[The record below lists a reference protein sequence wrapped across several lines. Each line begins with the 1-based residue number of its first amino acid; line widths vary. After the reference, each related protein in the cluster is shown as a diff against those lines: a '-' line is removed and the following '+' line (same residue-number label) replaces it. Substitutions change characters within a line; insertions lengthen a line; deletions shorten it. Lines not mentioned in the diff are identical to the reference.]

1 MQNSLSIKLGF
12 NIHVNS
18 NCPVRCVNDL
28 KSRVVEGELRSEELM
43 KYLDEHK
50 AKKIVWISEDATA
63 ITSKVNYDPIT
74 NQLVGILL
82 PLGKN
87 GNPIPFRYFFF
98 YEYLG

>member
-1 MQNSLSIKLGF
+1 MQNSLLIKFCF
-12 NIHVNS
+12 NIHVNL
-18 NCPVRCVNDL
+18 NCSVRCVNDL
-28 KSRVVEGELRSEELM
+28 KSHVVEGELRSKELM

-87 GNPIPFRYFFF
+87 GNPIPFRYFFSTNV
-98 YEYLG
+98 